1 MDKYLKAINTE
12 EEKLSKLQKKMAE
25 LKNINKREKEK
36 ISYYQKEEKRL
47 ESEQELNLTRKDFL
61 EHKKNYITSF
71 FKDALKFG
79 GKASLAFWSIIV
91 FVTILDYNLGNILNL
106 AFKDVLLGN
115 IAISSIL
122 GYVEYY
128 SVSRYFYTVIK
139 GYRGDIDQDIELTNQ
154 DILELQSKKNEVETA
169 VNSNNLLLNELE
181 IASSEVRSKIL
192 TLRTNRNDLI
202 ESLIKELDIHIR
214 NFEYQETD
222 IQKILEK
229 KIQ

>member
-1 MDKYLKAINTE
+1 MFC
-12 EEKLSKLQKKMAE
+12 
-25 LKNINKREKEK
+25 
-36 ISYYQKEEKRL
+36 
-47 ESEQELNLTRKDFL
+47 SE
-61 EHKKNYITSF
+61 
-71 FKDALKFG
+71 
-79 GKASLAFWSIIV
+79 
-91 FVTILDYNLGNILNL
+91 ILL
-106 AFKDVLLGN
+106 
-115 IAISSIL
+115 
-122 GYVEYY
+122 YY

-139 GYRGDIDQDIELTNQ
+139 GYRGDIDQDIELTNK

-202 ESLIKELDIHIR
+202 ESLINELDIHIR